1 MRHNKYSLFTVLGL
15 IIVITVV
22 SVMTIQASAS
32 YFLIK
37 NNILA
42 ETKNHSKNTIT
53 SLKKN
58 VANYIEAYAVN
69 EYGNLVLHEME
80 YVDFY
85 AIIVRD
91 NNMGEVL
98 GTDAYISGKIRDTS
112 RQVIDYDPKDEQQ
125 NLQLEKCFYADT
137 SAIISAAGV
146 ELGAITIC
154 SSDHSVKLELRR
166 TIVESLINTG
176 LISLLLI
183 VTLFFAMHRA
193 VLRPISGM
201 VDRLLRRD
209 ANGIPLD
216 KVSTQSAQEIAT
228 LAYSINKMI
237 DAIKQSR
244 LSLEEQ
250 NEKLQIEKGH
260 VEHARHEAEKANK
273 AKSDFLAAMS
283 HELRTPLNAI
293 LGFSQMLKL
302 NPNDPLSPKQAEY
315 MDDIIAGGEHL
326 LVLVND
332 VLDLV
337 KIEADQ
343 IVLSVEQINS
353 HDIII
358 ESITLTSPAADAA
371 NISIINHTAKKPNQ
385 RIRADALRLKQAL
398 INLLSNAIKYNV
410 DDGRVIVD
418 HRETDDGY
426 LRISI
431 SDTGIGI
438 ARKHYADVFEVFHR
452 LEADP
457 MKAVEGTGIGLA
469 VTKQL
474 VERMGGRIGFD
485 STEGEGSTFWIE
497 MPLTST
503 FGGLVWQDSFSIGVE
518 AIDTDHKNL
527 VSHLDKLT
535 DRMLTQGDVDEV
547 LTKLLDYSVYHF
559 RREEAVMEACGY
571 PSLEE
576 HRANHRDLAA
586 RANDLAHRWR
596 NSRDP
601 QVVHELLKFL
611 RTWLVEHIIKEDAK
625 IGPFAKGKEAEIE
638 QALKKIS
645 KTG

>member
-1 MRHNKYSLFTVLGL
+1 MRHNKHSLFTVLGL

-22 SVMTIQASAS
+22 SVMTIQASVS

-42 ETKNHSKNTIT
+42 ETKNHSQSTIT

-112 RQVIDYDPKDEQQ
+112 RQVIDYDPKNEQQ

-216 KVSTQSAQEIAT
+216 KVSTQSTQEIAT

-293 LGFSQMLKL
+293 LGFGQMLKL

-343 IVLSVEQINS
+343 IVLSVEQVCAQ
-353 HDIII
+353 DIID
-358 ESITLTSPAADAA
+358 ESIALTSPLADT
-371 NISIINHTAKKPNQ
+371 SHVTIINRAAMKPKQ
-385 RIRADALRLKQAL
+385 HIRADALRMKQAL
-398 INLLSNAIKYNV
+398 INLLSNAIKYNL
-410 DDGRVIVD
+410 DNGRVIVD
-418 HRETDDGY
+418 HQKTDDGY
-426 LRISI
+426 LHISI

-438 ARKHYADVFEVFHR
+438 ASKHYGDVFEVFHR
-452 LEADP
+452 VEADP

-474 VERMGGRIGFD
+474 VEQMGGRIGFD
-485 STEGEGSTFWIE
+485 SEEDKGSTFWIE
-497 MPLTST
+497 MPLPST
-503 FGGLVWQDSFSIGVE
+503 LGGLVWEDSLSIGIE
-518 AIDTDHKNL
+518 AIDADHKNL
-527 VSHLDKLT
+527 ISFLNKLT
-535 DRMLTQGDVDEV
+535 DRMLTQDDVDV
-547 LTKLLDYSVYHF
+547 ILTELIDYSLYHF
-559 RREEAVMEACGY
+559 RREEAVMEACGD
-571 PSLEE
+571 PNLEK
-576 HRANHRDLAA
+576 HRVTHQELAA
-586 RANDLAHRWR
+586 EARQLAERWR
-596 NSRDP
+596 DNRDP
-601 QVVHELLKFL
+601 KMVHELVDFL
-611 RTWLVEHIIKEDAK
+611 RVWLVKHIMKDDAA
-625 IGPFAKGKEAEIE
+625 IVPFAKGKEAEIE
-638 QALKKIS
+638 RVLGDLE
-645 KTG
+645 T